1 MDATSVAGCFW
12 DKTILVTGSTG
23 FLGKLLVEK
32 ILRVQPNVKKFYLV
46 VRASD
51 AASAEQRIVSQVL
64 GKDLFN
70 TMREKYGLSGFEK
83 LIQEKL
89 VPLAGDIGTPN
100 FGLDGSTVDDLCEE
114 IDVIIHG
121 AATTS
126 FYERYDVALASN
138 SLGAKYIC
146 EFAKKCCNLKM
157 LLHVSTAFV
166 TGTREGL
173 LLEKALQIGEILRPG
188 YCLDIKAELQLVDK
202 VKSELR
208 ATKRCG
214 LLDQSAEKTAMKELG
229 LKRACHFGWPNVYTF
244 TKAMGEMLLAQ
255 ERGDLPVTIMRPSMI
270 TSTFQD
276 PFPGWIEGAR
286 TIDALIVAYTE
297 QALPCFVGD
306 RNNIMDA
313 VPADMVVNATLVAMA
328 VHWNEKGQVIYNL
341 CSALQNPLSGY
352 VLEDACWDYF
362 SKHPRV
368 KEDGKPLQNKRPY
381 VFKRFTLF
389 RAYLIL
395 VYKLPLEVLHGV
407 SLLFCGLFSQSYI
420 KYNRRYNF
428 LMLLVKLYAPYAFF
442 KGCFDN
448 TNITRLLTEVKMD
461 GDGSGIFNFDLK
473 SMDWHSYL
481 LNVHV
486 PAVIKYGRKT

>member
-1 MDATSVAGCFW
+1 MDATSVAGCFR

-32 ILRVQPNVKKFYLV
+32 ILRVQPNLKKLYLV
-46 VRASD
+46 VRASN
-51 AASAEQRIVSQVL
+51 AASAEQRILSEVL

-70 TMREKYGLSGFEK
+70 TTREKHGLDGFEK
-83 LIQEKL
+83 LIKEKII
-89 VPLAGDIGTPN
+89 PLAGDTGTQN
-100 FGLDGSTVDDLCEE
+100 FGLDSSTVNDLCKE

-138 SLGAKYIC
+138 ALAAQYIC
-146 EFAKKCCNLKM
+146 EFAKKCRNLKM

-173 LLEKALQIGEILRPG
+173 LLEKELLMGETLRPG
-188 YCLDIKAELQLVDK
+188 YCLDIRAESRLVQK
-202 VKSELR
+202 VKTELR
-208 ATKRCG
+208 AAKRTG
-214 LLDQSAEKTAMKELG
+214 SEQSSEKTTMKELG

-244 TKAMGEMLLAQ
+244 TKAMGEMLLAH
-255 ERGDLPVTIMRPSMI
+255 ERGDLPVVIMRPAMV

-297 QALPCFVGD
+297 QAFPCFIGD
-306 RNNIMDA
+306 RKNIIDV

-328 VHWNEKGQVIYNL
+328 VHWNEKGQIIYNV

-368 KEDGKPLQNKRPY
+368 QEDGKPIQNKRPY
-381 VFKRFTLF
+381 VFKSFTLF

-395 VYKLPLEVLHGV
+395 VCKLPLEMLHAV
-407 SLLFCGLFSQSYI
+407 SLLFPGLFSQSYN
-420 KYNRRYNF
+420 KHNRRYNF

-442 KGCFDN
+442 EG
-448 TNITRLLTEVKMD
+448 
-461 GDGSGIFNFDLK
+461 
-473 SMDWHSYL
+473 W
-481 LNVHV
+481 
-486 PAVIKYGRKT
+486 